1 MLIFITIFMRNSKNK
16 LNTKNRSLIAGAP
29 LCRKRH
35 LGAPPFKRALPRPF
49 KILILSS
56 LYIPFCCFTCL
67 IQLFSITDR
76 FKKSV
81 LSIFASFLFMPNTNM
96 LRGYS
101 LKKSPLNIEMLK
113 IMKALKEQFK
123 MTKEI
128 QKIGGV
134 NIKIQ
139 FIMN

>member
-1 MLIFITIFMRNSKNK
+1 M
-16 LNTKNRSLIAGAP
+16 A
-29 LCRKRH
+29 RK
-35 LGAPPFKRALPRPF
+35 
-49 KILILSS
+49 KILK
-56 LYIPFCCFTCL
+56 Y
-67 IQLFSITDR
+67 LFI
-76 FKKSV
+76 
-81 LSIFASFLFMPNTNM
+81 ISFLFMSAANT